1 LPINQHAM
9 NFMGN
14 IVYHEFGGFEFD
26 MRQRAPLIRDLGDK
40 KIALLRNHG
49 SLVCGAMIG
58 GAMVAHNQL
67 EVACQGQIAALSAGA
82 DEIVLV
88 SPESQAYAL
97 EQVRSLNA
105 GRDDGG
111 KDWKG
116 MVRMADR
123 MFPDY
128 RN

>member
-1 LPINQHAM
+1 MH
-9 NFMGN
+9 FMGN

-49 SLVCGAMIG
+49 SLVCGATIG

-67 EVACQGQIAALSAGA
+67 EVACQGQIAALSAGE
-82 DEIVLV
+82 DQVVLV
-88 SPESQAYAL
+88 SPEAQTYAG
-97 EQVRSLNA
+97 EQVRNLNA

-116 MVRMADR
+116 MLRMADR